1 MCVVISIGMI
11 LFRSVLN
18 AVVRYCTFH
27 LFLLQIIRLSN
38 TTTVKQ
44 LERLQLLVVC
54 LATMQFLK
62 Q

>member
-1 MCVVISIGMI
+1 MI
-11 LFRSVLN
+11 LFRSVLD

-27 LFLLQIIRLSN
+27 FFFLLQIIRLSN
-38 TTTVKQ
+38 KTTVRE
-44 LERLQLLVVC
+44 LERPQLLVAC